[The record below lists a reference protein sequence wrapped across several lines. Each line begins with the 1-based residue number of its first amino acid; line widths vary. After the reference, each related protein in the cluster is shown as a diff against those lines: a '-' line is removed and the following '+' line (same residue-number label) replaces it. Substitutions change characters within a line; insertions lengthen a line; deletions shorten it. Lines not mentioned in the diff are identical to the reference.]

1 MRQEVVLPTPSP
13 LISELGCHTI
23 VGSDPDPVLGSVSS
37 AAVVAGN
44 KTESG
49 VGWRCRA
56 CAAFF
61 TSEKLLE
68 KHYFANHEFKCK
80 FCEQGR
86 KCDIDTLS
94 GRWGT

>member
-1 MRQEVVLPTPSP
+1 MSHVA
-13 LISELGCHTI
+13 INF
-23 VGSDPDPVLGSVSS
+23 VLGSVSS
-37 AAVVAGN
+37 AASVAAVVAGN

-86 KCDIDTLS
+86 KCDIDSFDTLKV
-94 GRWGT
+94 